1 MCTFYE
7 QAKLEKKR
15 AEIARRVQARQT
27 QMVSGLHPADSFM
40 CHHGFASMWLG
51 YVYGMS
57 VAARS
62 LVVRSNAA
70 LFYLP
75 TYIKTVFACYAAKTP
90 GDAKAVP
97 RSAINDAES
106 LQMERQAFER
116 VLALPISLKHTFFTY

>member
-1 MCTFYE
+1 
-7 QAKLEKKR
+7 
-15 AEIARRVQARQT
+15 
-27 QMVSGLHPADSFM
+27 
-40 CHHGFASMWLG
+40 MWLE

-70 LFYLP
+70 LFHLP

-116 VLALPISLKHTFFTY
+116 VLALPISLKHTFFTYSRINLLCVSDLEFCLYLVQRKFEESVSWQ